1 MPSTLTVYAARAVS
15 CWVTRYRYGVRD
27 EQGQVPPYDSMEEE
41 QNGLELV
48 FKGVR
53 VKRVVQPP
61 HLNLDSPVGDN
72 YGAFT
77 MRI

>member
-1 MPSTLTVYAARAVS
+1 
-15 CWVTRYRYGVRD
+15 
-27 EQGQVPPYDSMEEE
+27 MEEE